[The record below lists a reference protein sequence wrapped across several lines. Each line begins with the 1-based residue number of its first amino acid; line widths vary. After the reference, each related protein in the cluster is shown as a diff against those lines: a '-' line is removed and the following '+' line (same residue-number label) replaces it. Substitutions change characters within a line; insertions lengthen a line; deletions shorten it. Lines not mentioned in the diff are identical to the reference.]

1 MAMVAIVIAGFFE
14 VGFAICLKLSDGFT
28 KPLPTVGFLVL
39 AGISVSLLTW
49 ALKDVPIGTAYAIWS
64 GIGAVGTAIVG
75 MAILGD
81 PATAPRFIG
90 IGLIV
95 AGVMVLNVFAT
106 SAAHG

>member
-1 MAMVAIVIAGFFE
+1 MAMLAIIVAGCFE

-28 KPLPTVGFLVL
+28 KPAPTIGFLVL

-75 MAILGD
+75 MAVLND
-81 PATAPRFIG
+81 PVTAPRFVG

-95 AGVMVLNVFAT
+95 AGVVVLNLFTT